1 MFIPQLRNIVG
12 GRVRVMLS
20 GGAPLAEEA
29 HHFIRTALCVILH
42 QGNIISNFT
51 VKEYIKIKNI
61 YFFYQGYG
69 LTETTSTAAIT
80 EEDDI
85 SVGLVGAPL
94 QGTNDEHVKK
104 EIKMLTSCFTKKEFF
119 FCI

>member
-1 MFIPQLRNIVG
+1 M
-12 GRVRVMLS
+12 
-20 GGAPLAEEA
+20 
-29 HHFIRTALCVILH
+29 
-42 QGNIISNFT
+42 ISNFT
-51 VKEYIKIKNI
+51 GKEYIEIKNI

-94 QGTNDEHVKK
+94 QGTNVRK
-104 EIKMLTSCFTKKEFF
+104 KMLTSCFTKKDFFF

>member
-1 MFIPQLRNIVG
+1 MNY
-12 GRVRVMLS
+12 
-20 GGAPLAEEA
+20 
-29 HHFIRTALCVILH
+29 
-42 QGNIISNFT
+42 IISNFT
-51 VKEYIKIKNI
+51 GKEYIKIKNI

-94 QGTNDEHVKK
+94 QGTNYEHVRKKYLLHVSPKKNFFCNQVWISNWCLGMK
-104 EIKMLTSCFTKKEFF
+104 EITLSRILLDLEEKFTLV
-119 FCI
+119 IT

>member
-1 MFIPQLRNIVG
+1 MNY
-12 GRVRVMLS
+12 
-20 GGAPLAEEA
+20 
-29 HHFIRTALCVILH
+29 
-42 QGNIISNFT
+42 IISNFT
-51 VKEYIKIKNI
+51 GKEYIKIKNI

-94 QGTNDEHVKK
+94 QGTNYEHVRKK
-104 EIKMLTSCFTKKEFF
+104 IIASYFTKKDFF
-119 FCI
+119 FVFRCGYQIGVLE

>member
-1 MFIPQLRNIVG
+1 M
-12 GRVRVMLS
+12 
-20 GGAPLAEEA
+20 
-29 HHFIRTALCVILH
+29 
-42 QGNIISNFT
+42 ISNFT
-51 VKEYIKIKNI
+51 GKEYIKIKNI

-94 QGTNDEHVKK
+94 QGTNDEHVRK
-104 EIKMLTSCFTKKEFF
+104 KMLTSCFTKKDFF
-119 FCI
+119 FLYLGVDIKLVSWNEGNYSITDSVGPRGEIHIGNYIINRKNIFIS